1 MTPPRL
7 NVRPSAKQAPFG
19 ASMVMRHPLR
29 GALCAVLFLAGCSTA
44 SSLNG
49 GDGGWTTLQPG
60 ETLYRLAQR
69 NNRPTACLQRYNPS
83 LRADSLSVGQRILVP
98 NAEECASLTS
108 ARMRYRVRRGDTLYS
123 IAHYFDQTPQAMAAA
138 NPSLPPNPR
147 LEIGQWVTLS
157 GIQRGAATQSS
168 QATVNRTAAATKTPA
183 ARPTPTRV
191 APAPAPLPNEM
202 THRPWPMQEPR
213 VIREFGPDDRG
224 RLQPM
229 MLAARTSQTATAVA
243 DGSVQFASTMR
254 QLGHVVI
261 VHHARNIQTVYAHC
275 GSLSVKAGQ
284 RVKTGTPLCQVAQD
298 DVTASPQLLFDVRQS
313 GRPIDPRRLLK

>member
-1 MTPPRL
+1 
-7 NVRPSAKQAPFG
+7 
-19 ASMVMRHPLR
+19 MVIRHPLR

-49 GDGGWTTLQPG
+49 DNGGWTSLRAG
-60 ETLYRLAQR
+60 ETLYRVAQR
-69 NNRPTACLQRYNPS
+69 SDRSTTCLQRYNPT
-83 LRADSLSVGQRILVP
+83 LRSNSLSVGQRILVP
-98 NAEECASLTS
+98 SAAECASLTS
-108 ARMRYRVRRGDTLYS
+108 ASMRYQVRRGDTLYS
-123 IAHYFDQTPQAMAAA
+123 VAQYFGQTPQALAAA
-138 NPSLPPNPR
+138 NPMLPPNPR
-147 LEIGQWVTLS
+147 LDIGQWLTLS
-157 GIQRGAATQSS
+157 SVQRGAATQSS
-168 QATVNRTAAATKTPA
+168 QAAPAATRNASVRKATVP
-183 ARPTPTRV
+183 
-191 APAPAPLPNEM
+191 PAPAVLPKGM
-202 THRPWPMQEPR
+202 MQRPWPMQEPR

-229 MLAARTSQTATAVA
+229 MLAARSSQIAMAVA

-254 QLGHVVI
+254 QLGHVVV

-275 GSLSVKAGQ
+275 GSLNVKAGQ